1 MRELLEPL
9 SHICWVGYNAVRSYL
24 TITSDI
30 SDHNPV
36 YNVMFAILYIDQ
48 MQYYLWRELDTQV
61 STTFPELRI
70 NSNQPIKQL
79 IP

>member
-1 MRELLEPL
+1 MSELLEPL
-9 SHICWVGYNAVRSYL
+9 SHICWVGYNTVKSYL
-24 TITSDI
+24 TMTSDI

-48 MQYYLWRELDTQV
+48 MQYYLWTEA

-70 NSNQPIKQL
+70 NSNQPIEQL
-79 IP
+79 IS